1 MISRC
6 REKVKVSQSYLGDRV
21 SSLRLE
27 RTFWLLEGL
36 LTLLRVVALMDMKSV
51 TSFILSGLVGWFS
64 PLHILESFSLF
75 LNLLKSSIWGSIHFT
90 RDYIPKVIR
99 CLGVVTESTRL

>member
-21 SSLRLE
+21 SSLTLK

-36 LTLLRVVALMDMKSV
+36 LTLLRVVALMNMNSV
-51 TSFILSGLVGWFS
+51 TSILSGSVGWFS
-64 PLHILESFSLF
+64 PLHILESFSSF
-75 LNLLKSSIWGSIHFT
+75 LNILKTSILGSIHLA

-99 CLGVVTESTRL
+99 SL

>member
-21 SSLRLE
+21 SSLTLK

-36 LTLLRVVALMDMKSV
+36 LTLLRVVALMNMNSV
-51 TSFILSGLVGWFS
+51 DI
-64 PLHILESFSLF
+64 HSLRF
-75 LNLLKSSIWGSIHFT
+75 GGMVLTPTHS
-90 RDYIPKVIR
+90 
-99 CLGVVTESTRL
+99 